1 MEIVCVYCITT
12 DHIFK
17 PDKFDEASL
26 NSTNSELR
34 RTTARV
40 SEQNIVQVWLV
51 IFCEIVPFCALEH
64 PWTVVFVYD
73 ACRWVYFSYN

>member
-1 MEIVCVYCITT
+1 MEIICVYYCITT

-17 PDKFDEASL
+17 PDEFDEASL

-40 SEQNIVQVWLV
+40 SEQNIVQVRLARS
-51 IFCEIVPFCALEH
+51 CEICANLCPLNILEL
-64 PWTVVFVYD
+64 
-73 ACRWVYFSYN
+73 